1 MMAEKRVYALWDDL
15 TPFQGGESRAIA
27 GEWKGEKALYL
38 NQMNSAFFLQEEI
51 NSPSFRLEAE
61 VAIPGEVGF
70 VGLIFGAKDESNYEL
85 IYLAPIEIQY
95 DPIMNGSMTWQI
107 YNGPSYQ
114 KALPDMTGQWHRLI
128 IEAGPEGAKVF
139 LDDQAAPMLVI
150 PNLQHGGKRLGKVG
164 FWNYVPCYIRNFSIQ
179 EISSAEGSLPVPL
192 QPEVLIQNQS
202 ENESFLTEWL
212 VRSLAAPETE
222 RANPS
227 ATDNQSVRDN
237 LPETGEQ
244 SWVKAI
250 AEENGTL
257 NLNRLWEA
265 KQGTCAEVISRF
277 MLQEEEDTRLTLGY
291 SDSIRLWVN
300 DIEVYGGNWLW
311 QPPSYDG
318 RIRPD
323 HATVLIK
330 WRKGVN
336 TVRAEVTQRE
346 GFGWGVAIKTGLREM
361 AFLNDE
367 HLKGPGQM

>member
-1 MMAEKRVYALWDDL
+1 MAK
-15 TPFQGGESRAIA
+15 
-27 GEWKGEKALYL
+27 
-38 NQMNSAFFLQEEI
+38 
-51 NSPSFRLEAE
+51 
-61 VAIPGEVGF
+61 
-70 VGLIFGAKDESNYEL
+70 
-85 IYLAPIEIQY
+85 
-95 DPIMNGSMTWQI
+95 
-107 YNGPSYQ
+107 
-114 KALPDMTGQWHRLI
+114 
-128 IEAGPEGAKVF
+128 
-139 LDDQAAPMLVI
+139 
-150 PNLQHGGKRLGKVG
+150 
-164 FWNYVPCYIRNFSIQ
+164 
-179 EISSAEGSLPVPL
+179 
-192 QPEVLIQNQS
+192 
-202 ENESFLTEWL
+202 
-212 VRSLAAPETE
+212 
-222 RANPS
+222 
-227 ATDNQSVRDN
+227 
-237 LPETGEQ
+237 Q

-265 KQGTCAEVISRF
+265 KQGSCAEVISSF

-367 HLKGPGQM
+367 HLKSLEHM

>member
-51 NSPSFRLEAE
+51 NFPSFRLEAE

-70 VGLIFGAKDESNYEL
+70 VGLIFGATDESNYEL
-85 IYLAPIEIQY
+85 VYLAPIEIQY

-128 IEAGPEGAKVF
+128 VEAGPEGAKVF
-139 LDDQAAPMLVI
+139 LDDQTAPMLVI

-179 EISSAEGSLPVPL
+179 KISSAEGSLPVPL

-202 ENESFLTEWL
+202 ENDSFLTEWL

-222 RANPS
+222 RDNPS
-227 ATDNQSVRDN
+227 VTDNQSVIDN
-237 LPETGEQ
+237 VSEMAKQ

-265 KQGTCAEVISRF
+265 KQGSCAEVISSF

-311 QPPSYDG
+311 HPPSYDG

-367 HLKGPGQM
+367 HLKSLEHM

>member
-1 MMAEKRVYALWDDL
+1 
-15 TPFQGGESRAIA
+15 
-27 GEWKGEKALYL
+27 
-38 NQMNSAFFLQEEI
+38 MNSAFFLQEEI
-51 NSPSFRLEAE
+51 NFPSFRLEAE

-70 VGLIFGAKDESNYEL
+70 VGLIFGATDESNYEL
-85 IYLAPIEIQY
+85 VYLAPIEIQY

-128 IEAGPEGAKVF
+128 VEAGPEGAKVF
-139 LDDQAAPMLVI
+139 LDDQTAPMLVI

-179 EISSAEGSLPVPL
+179 KISSAEGSLPVPL

-202 ENESFLTEWL
+202 ENDSFLTEWL

-222 RANPS
+222 RDNPS
-227 ATDNQSVRDN
+227 VTDNQSVIDN
-237 LPETGEQ
+237 VPEMAKQ

-265 KQGTCAEVISRF
+265 KQGSCAEVISSF

-367 HLKGPGQM
+367 HLKSLEHM